1 VFIEHLEKVEAFI
14 DEKNKIIQKR
24 LKKQQGINAL
34 KAVMTGEGGSNRPM
48 KFNQKHEESK

>member
-1 VFIEHLEKVEAFI
+1 MFIEHLEKVEAFI

-34 KAVMTGEGGSNRPM
+34 KAVMTGEGSKSRQR
-48 KFNQKHEESK
+48 KFNQKNEESK